1 MQLVSSSTQYSGYTL
16 DCGKRKQGMHKGMSA
31 QKLFVSNHLDWNQET
46 CLAMLPTEF
55 HVEDESSL

>member
-1 MQLVSSSTQYSGYTL
+1 MDLLNGSLNTVYEVNALLFALIVS
-16 DCGKRKQGMHKGMSA
+16 
-31 QKLFVSNHLDWNQET
+31 LFVSNHLDWNQET